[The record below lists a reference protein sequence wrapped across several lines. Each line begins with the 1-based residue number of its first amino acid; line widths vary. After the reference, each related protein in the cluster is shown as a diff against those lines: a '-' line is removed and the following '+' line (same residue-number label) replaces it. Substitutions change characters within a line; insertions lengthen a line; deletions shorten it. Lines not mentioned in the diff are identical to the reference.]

1 MLDGICLWNPCV
13 LTKSQIE
20 IEKHQRQRTNDG
32 AHEPAFQVAWRSSK
46 DIAKLAKGD
55 VEL

>member
-13 LTKSQIE
+13 LTKSQIG
-20 IEKHQRQRTNDG
+20 IDKHQRTTDG
-32 AHEPAFQVAWRSSK
+32 AYELAFQVAWRSSK